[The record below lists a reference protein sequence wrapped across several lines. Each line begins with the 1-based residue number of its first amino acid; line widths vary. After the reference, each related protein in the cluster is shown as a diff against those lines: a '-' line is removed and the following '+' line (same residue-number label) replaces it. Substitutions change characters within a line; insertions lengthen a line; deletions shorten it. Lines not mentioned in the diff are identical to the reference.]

1 MEEYLEQLTSK
12 NRDYFH
18 TVIRQLTDAGKSDE
32 EIKTILE
39 DVVPSIV
46 EKQKSGLTAR
56 ALLGTPTAYTDQ
68 FIEKTTASGKA
79 NDKPKNTNKY
89 LMWLDSFLL
98 LMGVLAVV
106 NGAVGIFSKTPQT
119 YGIVTLVLMSA
130 GAAVVMYIMYNNYY
144 KAQTEKNG
152 SRWKSFAILTLA
164 MFAWIA
170 IFILASLLPKS
181 FNPSLSPIATLIIG
195 AAALG
200 IRYLLKK
207 RYNIQSA
214 MDGSQRQN

>member
-1 MEEYLEQLTSK
+1 MEEYLEQLTRK

-56 ALLGTPTAYTDQ
+56 ALLGTPTTYTDQ
-68 FIEKTTASGKA
+68 FIEKTTTSGKA
-79 NDKPKNTNKY
+79 NDKPKNNNKY

-106 NGAVGIFSKTPQT
+106 NGAVGLFSKTPQT
-119 YGIVTLVLMSA
+119 YGIVTLILMSA
-130 GAAVVMYIMYNNYY
+130 GAAVLMYFMYNNINNRQNTDS
-144 KAQTEKNG
+144 KG
-152 SRWKSFAILTLA
+152 RWKSFALMTLA
-164 MFAWIA
+164 MLAWIA
-170 IFILASLLPKS
+170 VFIIASLLPKAI
-181 FNPSLSPIATLIIG
+181 NPSLSPIVTLIIG